1 MALVF
6 VQCHQPGRDLLNKFV
21 KGLETLVSKLQSK
34 NFALQRTHRI
44 VLLGYTQGHQKDLFL
59 KISVL
64 QANFCWLGDV
74 EEIICPWKESVAKKK
89 MCLRGFDV

>member
-74 EEIICPWKESVAKKK
+74 EEIICPVRE
-89 MCLRGFDV
+89 GI